1 MALQAVNGSKI
12 YIGTRVAPKGTVA
25 LSDFTPQEPQWLE
38 IGGWTQSG
46 SLGDTQN
53 LITQPF
59 ISEERERQ
67 IKGTRIGGAMEN
79 TFAPLPNDPGQIRFK
94 QAIDSCH
101 PYAFK
106 VEWGASCASEGP
118 VTISVGDPG
127 VVTWPGGHGL
137 EAGAAVIFTPTGGN
151 LPTDITPGTVY
162 YVVEDDLTPTTF
174 SVAATPGG
182 AAIETTLAATAT
194 TITATAQPAGSVDLF
209 YGLAIGGLREGG
221 KPVAAKGHIAA
232 QHRISS
238 PIPFCSDFKRSMR
251 SIRSLNLS
259 SVAAVICRPRCRR
272 CATRSLRRPTKRSAA
287 TPDIIAAAL
296 PIAVR
301 RLTL

>member
-12 YIGTRVAPKGTVA
+12 YIGTRVAPKGTVT
-25 LSDFTPQEPQWLE
+25 LSDFTPQEPEWLE
-38 IGGWTQSG
+38 MGGWTQSG

-79 TFAPLPNDPGQIRFK
+79 TFAPLSNDPGQIRFK

-118 VTISVGDPG
+118 VTISVGTPG

-137 EAGAAVIFTPTGGN
+137 EAGSPVIFEADGGNMPTG
-151 LPTDITPGTVY
+151 LTEGTVY
-162 YVVEDDLTPTTF
+162 YVVASGLTPTTF

-182 AAIETTLAATAT
+182 SAIATTLAATAT
-194 TITATAQPAGSVDLF
+194 TIIATAQPAGSIDLF
-209 YGLAIGGLREGG
+209 YGLAMPGAKQGGAANTALLRNW
-221 KPVAAKGHIAA
+221 
-232 QHRISS
+232 S
-238 PIPFCSDFKRSMR
+238 
-251 SIRSLNLS
+251 
-259 SVAAVICRPRCRR
+259 
-272 CATRSLRRPTKRSAA
+272 
-287 TPDIIAAAL
+287 
-296 PIAVR
+296 IAVDSNIVEV
-301 RLTL
+301 